1 MKHLLLFGGL
11 LLLGS
16 CRKNDAA
23 MPEVVFEGYTGRDYN
38 AKLFGPTDLNDWTQ
52 DATWTS
58 IETGLFSKYGKYG
71 PSFSQPQ
78 VAASMWQPAL
88 WPNPVAVGGQTTFSM
103 SVDKTSTTV
112 PTTAQL
118 AFAVVDTNYTIL
130 TQGAVEQVSQ
140 QFSIVIYHND
150 AIYKGGKAYRLY
162 YVVYDKFSSQV
173 YYKGHGD
180 IQF

>member
-1 MKHLLLFGGL
+1 MKYVVLFGSL

-16 CRKNDAA
+16 CRKNDSATPAA
-23 MPEVVFEGYTGRDYN
+23 VFEGYTGRDYT
-38 AKLFGPTDLNDWTQ
+38 AKLFGPTDPNDWTQ

-58 IETGLFSKYGKYG
+58 TETDLFSKYSKYG
-71 PSFSQPQ
+71 LSFSQPQ

-103 SVDKTSTTV
+103 PVDKTSTTV
-112 PTTAQL
+112 PTAPRM
-118 AFAVVDTNYTIL
+118 AFAVVDANYTIL
-130 TQGAVEQVSQ
+130 TQGAVEEVNQ
-140 QFSIVIYHND
+140 QFGVVIDHN
-150 AIYKGGKAYRLY
+150 ATMYKGGKAYRLY